1 MNKYLIVISTPNC
14 PWIKK
19 SEYIRKR
26 ILFYHIPILTI
37 SKSTSG
43 HTWTHNN
50 CIFQA
55 FLVGREVCF
64 NKWYNVHLLCTGS
77 VLFYFLVFVLLTPQK
92 NIATKFDWTENPL
105 KFCVTASLQSCAN
118 LSGLFILQVCVVFL
132 KMWRNSLKYQHFAFL
147 PSPLTYANL

>member
-92 NIATKFDWTENPL
+92 KYCDKIWLDRTSTQILCHCFTTELCKLKWTIHINTRLRSFLKSVTKFAKIPA
-105 KFCVTASLQSCAN
+105 FCIST
-118 LSGLFILQVCVVFL
+118 
-132 KMWRNSLKYQHFAFL
+132 
-147 PSPLTYANL
+147 